1 MLDKQRDARGAS
13 AQLGGQFHVEWARRI
28 VGRSK
33 GGMPVN
39 AQELAR
45 AKAILAQVKAQAQ

>member
-1 MLDKQRDARGAS
+1 MLDKRRDSRGAMAGLS
-13 AQLGGQFHVEWARRI
+13 LTYHADWARRI

-45 AKAILAQVKAQAQ
+45 AKAVLAHVKAQAQ